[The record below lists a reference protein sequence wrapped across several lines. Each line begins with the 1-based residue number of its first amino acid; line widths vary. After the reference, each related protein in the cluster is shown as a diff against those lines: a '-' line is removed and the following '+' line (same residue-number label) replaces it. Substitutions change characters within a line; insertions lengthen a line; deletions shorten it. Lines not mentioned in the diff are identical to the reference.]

1 MNDFICLFLIFLVK
15 KQSVPVVPW
24 NAEQN
29 SILLY
34 QPFILL
40 LHKLGFHLP
49 ADAGKLF
56 VRIPEFWTADILFNV
71 AEKLGPI
78 DKCNLL
84 LFFSFFFAFLSL
96 SALYL
101 TSVRWANF
109 NFSNTFCLA
118 CLKFD
123 VNELNVLPPRITMYG
138 PINQGKNI
146 DMSQEQ
152 IDATNRDLNF
162 TFPTN
167 ALNTSSII
175 RYDNWYDLWKP
186 VCHNEQLIF

>member
-1 MNDFICLFLIFLVK
+1 MK

-24 NAEQN
+24 NAEQT

-78 DKCNLL
+78 DKCKLDKNSYYLL
-84 LFFSFFFAFLSL
+84 
-96 SALYL
+96 
-101 TSVRWANF
+101 
-109 NFSNTFCLA
+109 
-118 CLKFD
+118 
-123 VNELNVLPPRITMYG
+123 
-138 PINQGKNI
+138 
-146 DMSQEQ
+146 
-152 IDATNRDLNF
+152 NRGE
-162 TFPTN
+162 
-167 ALNTSSII
+167 
-175 RYDNWYDLWKP
+175 WE
-186 VCHNEQLIF
+186 H

>member
-101 TSVRWANF
+101 TSVR
-109 NFSNTFCLA
+109 
-118 CLKFD
+118 
-123 VNELNVLPPRITMYG
+123 
-138 PINQGKNI
+138 
-146 DMSQEQ
+146 
-152 IDATNRDLNF
+152 
-162 TFPTN
+162 
-167 ALNTSSII
+167 
-175 RYDNWYDLWKP
+175 
-186 VCHNEQLIF
+186 